1 MVAANQAVSRD
12 AAKIAVLERAKPSFV
27 GVETT
32 MSRVSV
38 VILTLNEE
46 INLGDC
52 LESCKWCDDV
62 VVFDSYSS
70 DRTCSI
76 AESMGARVVQR
87 RFDNYAA
94 QRNAAL
100 SEVQYKHPW
109 VLMVDADE
117 RVTSELAQE
126 IATTPL
132 LSDPAVTLVRM
143 RRKDYFLGRW
153 LRHSS
158 QYPTWFGR
166 LLRVGR
172 AHIEREVNEESVT
185 DGKIAFLEGHLA
197 HFPFSRGTA
206 HWLERH
212 NRYSTMEARVKQA
225 QGGTLSP
232 ISFFARDPALRRQF
246 LKQLAYRTYGRPLL
260 MFVYL
265 YFFRLGLLDGL
276 PGLYFSALRAGYE
289 LVIDIKAL
297 ELQRRAQN
305 LPL

>member
-12 AAKIAVLERAKPSFV
+12 AEVTRA
-27 GVETT
+27 
-32 MSRVSV
+32 SV

-46 INLGDC
+46 LNLADC
-52 LESCKWCDDV
+52 LESCRWCDDV
-62 VVFDSYSS
+62 VVFDSYST

-100 SEVQYKHPW
+100 NEVEYKHPW

-126 IATTPL
+126 IASTPL
-132 LSDPAVTLVRM
+132 LADPAVTLIRM

-153 LRHSS
+153 LRRSS
-158 QYPTWFGR
+158 AYPTWFGR
-166 LLRVGR
+166 LLRVGHAR
-172 AHIEREVNEESVT
+172 IEREINEEYVT
-185 DGKIAFLEGHLA
+185 DGKIALLEGHLA

-206 HWLERH
+206 HWFERH
-212 NRYSTMEARVKQA
+212 NRYSTLEARAKLQA
-225 QGGTLSP
+225 RGGTTLP
-232 ISFFARDPALRRQF
+232 LTTFFAKDPALRRQF
-246 LKQLAYRTYGRPLL
+246 LKQLAYRTHGRPLL
-260 MFVYL
+260 VFFYL
-265 YFFRLGLLDGL
+265 YVFRLGLLDGL
-276 PGLYFSALRAGYE
+276 PGLYFSVLRAGYE
-289 LVIDIKAL
+289 LMIDIKAL
-297 ELQRRAQN
+297 ELQRREQN

>member
-1 MVAANQAVSRD
+1 MVAANQAVPCDTEAAVNAPAQALSR
-12 AAKIAVLERAKPSFV
+12 A
-27 GVETT
+27 ETT
-32 MSRVSV
+32 MNRVSV
-38 VILTLNEE
+38 VILALNEE

-62 VVFDSYSS
+62 VVFDSYST

-76 AESMGARVVQR
+76 AESMGARVIQR

-100 SEVQYKHPW
+100 NEVRYKHPW

-117 RVTSELAQE
+117 RVTGELAEE
-126 IATTPL
+126 IANTPVL
-132 LSDPAVTLVRM
+132 ADPTVSLVRM

-153 LRHSS
+153 LRRSS
-158 QYPTWFGR
+158 AYPTWFGR
-166 LLRVGR
+166 LVRLGHVRV
-172 AHIEREVNEESVT
+172 EREFNEDCVT
-185 DGKIAFLEGHLA
+185 EGVTALLKEHLV

-206 HWLERH
+206 HWFERH
-212 NRYSTMEARVKQA
+212 NRYSTMEARIVLA
-225 QGGTLSP
+225 TRGDVMLSMTVL
-232 ISFFARDPALRRQF
+232 FAKDPALRRQL
-246 LKQLAYRTYGRPLL
+246 LKQLAYRTHGRPLL
-260 MFVYL
+260 VFLYL

-289 LVIDIKAL
+289 LMIDIKAL
-297 ELQRRAQN
+297 ELQRREAN